1 MKNYFIILLKIL
13 IIIKTKIKD
22 MKTEIVTTQGKSKIV
37 LKPENEFEIDLIEKI
52 VDSKIGYN
60 TSTDIETHCIY
71 SSHSK
76 HRIEINLIEKTK

>member
-1 MKNYFIILLKIL
+1 
-13 IIIKTKIKD
+13 

-60 TSTDIETHCIY
+60 TTTDIATNCTYHT
-71 SSHSK
+71 HSK